1 MIRVS
6 LLVAY
11 LAFLGSAQMPSTTD
25 WRGLS
30 PLKSNRMDV
39 ERTLG
44 PPDQKIENQ
53 QMTYY
58 FPEVV
63 VYFYFTSNPKCR
75 EKVPYTSWDV
85 TPDTLTGIFVSLRHP
100 KSIEETGIDL
110 RKYQKMKGDYDLVN
124 HYYYVN
130 PDDDGFSIEVGNSYV
145 GGYHY
150 APGSK
155 HKNLRCDAIT
165 TSIEKP

>member
-6 LLVAY
+6 FLVGC
-11 LAFLGSAQMPSTTD
+11 LIFLVSAQIPSTTD

-30 PLKSNRMDV
+30 PIKSTRMDV

-44 PPDQKIENQ
+44 SPAEKIDNE

-58 FPEVV
+58 FPDVV
-63 VYFYFTSNPKCR
+63 VHFYFTNNPKCR
-75 EKVPYTSWDV
+75 QKLPYTTWDV
-85 TPDTLTGIFVSLRHP
+85 TSDTLTGIDVSLRQP
-100 KSIEETGIDL
+100 PSVEETGIDL
-110 RKYQKMKGDYDLVN
+110 TKFKKIKADYDVVN
-124 HYYYVN
+124 RYYYVN
-130 PDDDGFSIEVGNSYV
+130 PGDDGFAIEVGNSYV

-155 HKNLRCDAIT
+155 HKNLRCEA
-165 TSIEKP
+165 SN

>member
-1 MIRVS
+1 
-6 LLVAY
+6 
-11 LAFLGSAQMPSTTD
+11 
-25 WRGLS
+25 
-30 PLKSNRMDV
+30 MDV

-44 PPDQKIENQ
+44 PPAEKIDNE

-58 FPEVV
+58 FHDVV

-75 EKVPYTSWDV
+75 HTLPYTSWDV
-85 TPDTLTGIFVSLRHP
+85 TPDTLTGIDVSLRHP
-100 KSIEETGIDL
+100 PSVKETGINL
-110 RKYQKMKGDYDLVN
+110 TKFKKIKGDYDVVN

-130 PDDDGFSIEVGNSYV
+130 LDNDGFAIEVGNNYV

-155 HKNLRCDAIT
+155 HKSLRCQPT
-165 TSIEKP
+165 NHR